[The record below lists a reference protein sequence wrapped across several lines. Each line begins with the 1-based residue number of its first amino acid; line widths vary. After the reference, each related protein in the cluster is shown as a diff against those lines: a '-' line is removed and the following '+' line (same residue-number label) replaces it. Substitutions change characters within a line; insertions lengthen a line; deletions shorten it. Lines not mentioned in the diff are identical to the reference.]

1 MNLRQLTKRHGA
13 SNICRASGLDRSVIS
28 NILAGRRAMGL
39 ITARKIA
46 KALGTQLAFNGEWI
60 FKGRAKRHA
69 TSVSRPSARRFGARL
84 QSR

>member
-1 MNLRQLTKRHGA
+1 
-13 SNICRASGLDRSVIS
+13 
-28 NILAGRRAMGL
+28 L